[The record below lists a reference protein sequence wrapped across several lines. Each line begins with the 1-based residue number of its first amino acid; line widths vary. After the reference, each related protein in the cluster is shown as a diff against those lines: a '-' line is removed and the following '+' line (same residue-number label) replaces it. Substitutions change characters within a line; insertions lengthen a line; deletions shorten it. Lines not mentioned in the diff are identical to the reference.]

1 MVSLGIKAC
10 CSLSLGTAGKIRDG
24 GGRRQPRPGD
34 LSVFYAGGAII
45 GWTPAQVR
53 EMTLPEFHA
62 ALDGYMQAH
71 SAKPDTDLT
80 EDDFTKAL
88 AEEMAAG
95 RA

>member
-1 MVSLGIKAC
+1 
-10 CSLSLGTAGKIRDG
+10 
-24 GGRRQPRPGD
+24 
-34 LSVFYAGGAII
+34 
-45 GWTPAQVR
+45 
-53 EMTLPEFHA
+53 MTLPEFHA